1 MSGSRLRKCL
11 PGAEPMAS
19 ATTTHRMTTMT
30 TNNIVGALASV
41 TGAPVSQFSI
51 PSVTC
56 ISSVTLLTYTTLPT
70 VNLPPS
76 SISSSDL
83 SAGSIAG
90 IVIGSVVRAASIVGA
105 GAYWYLRHKNS
116 GSRKY
121 QDSDGHEMVVAA

>member
-1 MSGSRLRKCL
+1 
-11 PGAEPMAS
+11 
-19 ATTTHRMTTMT
+19 MT